1 MTMTARE
8 ISECAPAS
16 SPVTAVPSELA
27 VTPSHQLEG
36 IELRSL
42 AGFAALFYGAAF
54 IALGIGV
61 AAVWFL
67 ASLVGL
73 VGQFEE
79 FMQSIG
85 FRDFQVLGPK
95 VIFGGLL
102 AAFALVAFLTV
113 MTVLAG
119 ALYNVMARHGHMVRV
134 RLGETPPV
142 TREPPPAQIQPER
155 SRGAF
160 LRTLRGGREP
170 ASSIAAMDAGGVP
183 ARLQQ

>member
-8 ISECAPAS
+8 ISEPA
-16 SPVTAVPSELA
+16 SPVTSLPTELTVA
-27 VTPSHQLEG
+27 PTHQLEG

-42 AGFAALFYGAAF
+42 AAFAALFYGAAF

-67 ASLVGL
+67 ASLAGL

-102 AAFALVAFLTV
+102 VALALVVFLTV
-113 MTVLAG
+113 MTVLAA
-119 ALYNVMARHGHMVRV
+119 ALCNVMARHGHTVRV
-134 RLGETPPV
+134 RFTEAPPV
-142 TREPPPAQIQPER
+142 NREPPPARIRAEQPHR
-155 SRGAF
+155 AL

-183 ARLQQ
+183 AHLQQ